1 MGRLFGTDGVRG
13 VAGSELTPELAMRLA
28 GAAAEVLAGPADV
41 GSARPVAVV
50 GRDPRPSGDL
60 LEAAV
65 VAGLL
70 AAGIDVVRLGVV
82 PTPAVASAL
91 AATPV
96 QTAAPVLGL
105 MISASHNPMPD
116 NGIKVFGAGGGK
128 LDDAAQ
134 DAIEACLT
142 EPARHAT
149 GAAVGRVVA
158 ELAGE
163 VGWYVDRV
171 VATVP
176 ARLDGLRIVVDCAN
190 GAAATAAPAAYRAAG
205 ADVTVINADTS
216 GYRINEECGAT
227 HLAPLQDA
235 VRAAGAAAGLAHDGD
250 ADRCL
255 AVDAAG
261 AVVDGDQIL
270 AVLALALQDRGAL
283 RGSAIAATVMSNL
296 GLHRAMAARGI
307 RVAETAVGDRY
318 VLDRMQA
325 EGLSLGGEQSGH
337 LILADHSPTGD
348 GILTGLHL
356 LARIAETQRSL
367 ADLASV
373 VEKLPQVL
381 VNVRVADKSAA
392 LETLKPL
399 AARASAELG
408 DEGRVLVRPS
418 GTEPLV
424 RVMVEAT
431 TERRAGEVAESL
443 AAAVRTDAG

>member
-13 VAGSELTPELAMRLA
+13 VAGSELTPELALRLA
-28 GAAAEVLAGPADV
+28 GAAAEVLAGPAGADA
-41 GSARPVAVV
+41 ARPVAVV

-91 AATPV
+91 AATPA
-96 QTAAPVLGL
+96 QTSAPALGL

-116 NGIKVFGAGGGK
+116 NGIKVFAAGGGK
-128 LDDAAQ
+128 LDDATE
-134 DAIEACLT
+134 DAIEACLA
-142 EPARHAT
+142 EPARQVT
-149 GAAVGRVVA
+149 GAAVGRVVTDIG
-158 ELAGE
+158 GE
-163 VGWYVDRV
+163 IGWYVDRL

-176 ARLDGLRIVVDCAN
+176 TRLDGLRIVVDCAN
-190 GAAATAAPAAYRAAG
+190 GAAATAGPAAYRAAG
-205 ADVTVINADTS
+205 ADVTVINADES

-227 HLAPLQDA
+227 HLGPLQEA

-255 AVDAAG
+255 GVDAAG
-261 AVVDGDQIL
+261 EVVDGDQIL

-283 RGSAIAATVMSNL
+283 RGNAIAATVMSNL

-307 RVAETAVGDRY
+307 RVAETPVGDRY

-325 EGLSLGGEQSGH
+325 EGLALGGEQSGH
-337 LILADHSPTGD
+337 VILADHAPTGD

-356 LARIAETQRSL
+356 LARVAETQRSL
-367 ADLASV
+367 ADLAGV

-381 VNVRVADKSAA
+381 VNVRVTDKAAA
-392 LETLKPL
+392 LTTIEPL
-399 AARASAELG
+399 AERASADLG
-408 DEGRVLVRPS
+408 DDGRVLVRPS
-418 GTEPLV
+418 GTEPLI

-431 TERRAGEVAESL
+431 TEARAGEVAESL